1 MNKSRELPAH
11 PGTPKV
17 PTSYQN
23 PFGIGLNREDED
35 RTRKR
40 REDRGIKDLFMPR
53 AYDRAITIFSPDG
66 RLYQVE
72 YALELV
78 KRGAPIVGVASPEG
92 VVIAANETPESSL
105 EDPKYFRKIYQLD
118 QHLAAAIS
126 GLPSDA
132 RILISQSRVYCQ
144 SNRLLYDEPVDV
156 EALARRI
163 GDMAQVYTQHAG
175 VRPFGVST
183 IIIGIDTTGSRVFT
197 TDPSGSYKGFKAT
210 AVGRKSDEANKLL
223 EEKYV
228 DDLSFDEAISLAVD
242 AVRVASDGEISS
254 ANVKV
259 AVIPAETQAFR
270 RLSEDEVGK
279 YLG

>member
-1 MNKSRELPAH
+1 M
-11 PGTPKV
+11 
-17 PTSYQN
+17 
-23 PFGIGLNREDED
+23 
-35 RTRKR
+35 
-40 REDRGIKDLFMPR
+40 FMPR

-156 EALARRI
+156 EVLARRI